1 MEHYNHLSISEREEI
16 YRFVDRKMSIRE
28 IATALGRAFSTICRE
43 LKRNTTPLGYAPNQ
57 AQKSYASR
65 RKNCGR
71 KEILKDEVI
80 RDKVQALIVDQHWS
94 PEQISNRLKH
104 EKNSIRIS
112 SVTIYRA
119 INKGLFV
126 CEREGRAKFRGF
138 KGYLRHEGK
147 TRVKPG
153 TEKRGKI
160 RISHEL
166 SERPIEAAERS
177 RIGDWE
183 ADTMLGTKG
192 SSVLL
197 TLVDRK
203 SHMTLACKVPSLRK
217 VPVADAMIDLL
228 YDLPPGYVKTI
239 TPDRG
244 KEFAAHADVTYAL
257 NGVQFYFPPPHQ
269 PWQRGTNE
277 NTNGLLRELSPKGQ
291 SINKLTKK
299 ALDKFLYHLN
309 RRPRKCLGWKT
320 PYEVFTE
327 IGRAHV

>member
-1 MEHYNHLSISEREEI
+1 MEHHNHLSISERGEI
-16 YRFVDRKMSIRE
+16 YRFADREMSNQE
-28 IATALGRAFSTICRE
+28 SATTLGRTFSTICRE
-43 LKRNTTPLGYAPNQ
+43 LKRNTSAFGYSPNQ
-57 AQKSYASR
+57 AQQSYASR

-80 RDKVQALIVDQHWS
+80 RDKIQALIVDRHWS
-94 PEQISNRLKH
+94 PEQISSRLKY

-112 SVTIYRA
+112 AVTIYRV
-119 INKGLFV
+119 IHKGLFV
-126 CEREGRAKFRGF
+126 CEREGRAELRGF
-138 KGYLRHEGK
+138 KDYLRHEGK
-147 TRVKPG
+147 TCVKPG
-153 TEKRGKI
+153 TEKRGTI

-166 SERPIEAAERS
+166 SERPIEVADRS

-183 ADTMLGTKG
+183 ADTVLGTKG
-192 SSVLL
+192 SSILV

-203 SHMTLACKVPSLRK
+203 LHMTLACKVPSLHK
-217 VPVADAMIDLL
+217 GPVADAMIDLL

-239 TPDRG
+239 TPDRS
-244 KEFAAHADVTYAL
+244 KEFVAHADVIYAL

-291 SINKLTKK
+291 SKNKLTKK

-320 PYEVFTE
+320 PYEVFTGE
-327 IGRAHV
+327 VLHLI